1 MKIGKII
8 LIVLGVALL
17 ALGVALLALGIAGL
31 KDIPAQKALLENA
44 VYLEA
49 PVVLPE
55 NEGKLVIIHGKPEMT
70 APAYDEELGLTLDT
84 IKAYRYA
91 EEYKLISSE
100 QLLYKYGWVS
110 KGQKSIVGK
119 ASVGEFALDEKTLVG
134 LPADSEYDS
143 FDTAELAAN
152 GYVLGRGKTKEG
164 APTERWWVIVG
175 GKYYYDT
182 FEYSGNTDIP
192 HITREMDKEIA
203 LEREGAKAYAY
214 KIYTGAEGREMTI
227 AGIQQGNLL
236 VADDTLGPIVKDG
249 VLSKEQ
255 LLSANQGG
263 IMGGSIVFMLI
274 GAVVAVLGLRK
285 PKVKSHTTYE
295 KEQANT

>member
-8 LIVLGVALL
+8 LIVLGVALI
-17 ALGVALLALGIAGL
+17 ALGVKGL
-31 KDIPAQKALLENA
+31 MDIPGQKAMLEAA
-44 VYLEA
+44 VYLNE

-91 EEYKLISSE
+91 EEYKQTSAE
-100 QLLYKYGWVS
+100 QLEYKYAWVS
-110 KGQKSIVGK
+110 KGQKSIMGK

-134 LPADSEYDS
+134 LPADSEYDG

-152 GYVLGRGKTKEG
+152 DYVLGRGKTKEG

-175 GKYYYDT
+175 GKYYYDA
-182 FEYSGNTDIP
+182 FEYSGKLDIP
-192 HITREMDKEIA
+192 HLTREMNKEIA

-214 KIYTGAEGREMTI
+214 KVYTGAGEQEMTI

-236 VADDTLGPIVKDG
+236 VADDTLGPIMKDG

-255 LLSANQGG
+255 VLSANQGG
-263 IMGGSIVFMLI
+263 IMGGSVVFMLI
-274 GAVVAVLGLRK
+274 GAVLAVLGLRK
-285 PKVKSHTTYE
+285 PKAKPGSDCATE
-295 KEQANT
+295 NA